1 MTTSTIARTLSALSA
16 AALIVTGCG
25 GSAEDAPGS
34 AAPSTPS
41 AATVLTDQQAPPAE
55 PTLEITIR
63 GGEVTPT
70 NAQLEAQVGQPIVIR
85 VDSDA
90 ADELHVHSN
99 PEHTFAVAPTD
110 GQTFQFTVEV
120 PGRVDVELHHTHTT
134 VATIAVVQ

>member
-1 MTTSTIARTLSALSA
+1 MTTSRISRTLVALSA
-16 AALIVTGCG
+16 AALITAGCG
-25 GSAEDAPGS
+25 GSADDAPGS

-41 AATVLTDQQAPPAE
+41 AATDLTDQQAPPAE
-55 PTLEITIR
+55 PTLEITIE

-85 VDSDA
+85 VNSDA

-99 PEHTFAVAPTD
+99 PEYTFAVAPTN
-110 GQTFQFTVEV
+110 GQMFEFTVEV

-134 VATIAVVQ
+134 VATIAVAQ